1 MEPSRS
7 SSSRGSRFYLA
18 VVSVVAALGGFLFGF
33 DTAVISGCVGFL
45 QDQFSLTEWTKGY
58 VVSSALVGCI
68 CGAAV
73 AGWMS
78 DRFGRRRVLMLSAL
92 LFFVSAL
99 GCMVPPDIPT
109 LVAARSI
116 GGLGIGIASMLS
128 PLYLSEISP
137 FHVRGALVAMY
148 QLAITVG
155 ILVAYFSNAAII
167 ALGPSIADLGGS
179 EFLQWAVAA
188 EPWRAMFGAA
198 AVPAAAF
205 MLLLFAVPESP
216 RWVFQRGDEQAARQI
231 LARVSGPEEAERE
244 IGEIRQALAQEAGS
258 LSELFTP
265 AYRGAL
271 AIGILLPLFSQV
283 SGINAIIYYGP
294 DLLEKAGFRL
304 SESLGGQVIVGL
316 VNSLFTCVAIFFVDR
331 VGRRPLILVGTAGLV
346 MSLAWIGLSFWFE
359 VTSGWL
365 VLAPILMFIA
375 CFAFSLGPLPWIIIS
390 EIFPTRIR
398 GRAMSVGTFTIWAGC
413 LAVAQTF
420 PTLLERLGPSPTFW
434 LYAVLVFPA
443 IPVTLLLLP
452 ETKGR
457 TLEEIDEAWRKGRQ
471 NHQSSSSS

>member
-1 MEPSRS
+1 MDTSTT
-7 SSSRGSRFYLA
+7 SRGSRVYLA
-18 VVSVVAALGGFLFGF
+18 VVSGVAALGGFLFGF

-45 QDQFSLTEWTKGY
+45 EDQFSLTDWTKGY

-73 AGWMS
+73 AGWLS
-78 DRFGRRRVLMLSAL
+78 DRFGRRSVLMLAGV
-92 LFFVSAL
+92 LFFVSAI
-99 GCMVPPDIPT
+99 GCMVPRDVYT
-109 LVAARSI
+109 LVVARWV

-128 PLYLSEISP
+128 PLYISEISP
-137 FHVRGALVAMY
+137 SRIRGALVAMY

-155 ILVAYFSNAAII
+155 ILVAYFSNAAIV
-167 ALGPSIADLGGS
+167 AWGQSIGDHAGNEVLS
-179 EFLQWAVAA
+179 WMIVA
-188 EPWRAMFGAA
+188 EPWRAMLGTGAI
-198 AVPAAAF
+198 PAAAF
-205 MLLLFAVPESP
+205 MLLLFMVPESP
-216 RWVFQRGDEQAARQI
+216 RWLFQQGDEEKSRQI
-231 LARVSGPEEAERE
+231 LTRVSGPVEAERE
-244 IGEIRQALAQEAGS
+244 IGEIRQALTQEQGR
-258 LSELFTP
+258 LGELLTP
-265 AYRGAL
+265 TYRGAL

-316 VNSLFTCVAIFFVDR
+316 VNSVFTCVAIFFVDR
-331 VGRRPLILVGTAGLV
+331 VGRRPLILFGTAGLV

-398 GRAMSVGTFTIWAGC
+398 GRAMSVGTFTIWVGC

-420 PTLLERLGPSPTFW
+420 PALLERLGPSPTFW

-457 TLEEIDEAWRKGRQ
+457 TLGEIEEAWRKGR
-471 NHQSSSSS
+471 

>member
-1 MEPSRS
+1 MDRS
-7 SSSRGSRFYLA
+7 TSSGGSRVFLA
-18 VVSVVAALGGFLFGF
+18 VICVVAALGGFLFGF

-45 QDQFSLTEWTKGY
+45 QDQFSLTAWTKGY
-58 VVSSALVGCI
+58 VVSSALIGCI

-73 AGWMS
+73 AGWLS
-78 DRFGRRRVLMLSAL
+78 DRFGRRSMLMLSAV
-92 LFFVSAL
+92 LFFVSAV
-99 GCMVPPDIPT
+99 GCTVPPGIGT
-109 LVAARSI
+109 LVAARWI

-128 PLYLSEISP
+128 PLYISEISP
-137 FHVRGALVAMY
+137 PAVRGALVAMY

-155 ILVAYFSNAAII
+155 ILVAYFSNAAIV
-167 ALGPSIADLGGS
+167 ALGQSAGLDSDG
-179 EFLQWAVAA
+179 FLHWVVVA
-188 EPWRAMFGAA
+188 EPWRAMLGAEA
-198 AVPAAAF
+198 IPSAAF
-205 MLLLFAVPESP
+205 LLLLFAVPESP
-216 RWVFQRGDEQAARQI
+216 RWLFQRGEEDKARRI
-231 LARVSGPEEAERE
+231 LARVSGADAAERE
-244 IGEIRQALAQEAGS
+244 VEEIRATLAQEEGR
-258 LSELFTP
+258 LDELLTP

-271 AIGILLPLFSQV
+271 WIGILLPLFSQV

-304 SESLGGQVIVGL
+304 GESLGGQVIVGI
-316 VNSLFTCVAIFFVDR
+316 VNSVFTLIAIFFVDR
-331 VGRRPLILVGTAGLV
+331 VGRRPLILFGTAGLV
-346 MSLAWIGLSFWFE
+346 ISLAWIGLSFWFQ

-420 PTLLERLGPSPTFW
+420 PWLLERLGPSPTFW

-443 IPVTLLLLP
+443 IPVTLFMLP

-457 TLEEIDEAWRKGRQ
+457 TLEEIE
-471 NHQSSSSS
+471 QSWHRHH

>member
-1 MEPSRS
+1 MDTSTT
-7 SSSRGSRFYLA
+7 SRGSRVYLA
-18 VVSVVAALGGFLFGF
+18 VVSGVAALGGFLFGF

-45 QDQFSLTEWTKGY
+45 EDQFSLTDWTKGY

-73 AGWMS
+73 AGWLS
-78 DRFGRRRVLMLSAL
+78 DRFGRRSVLMLAGV
-92 LFFVSAL
+92 LFFVSAI
-99 GCMVPPDIPT
+99 GCMVPRDVFM
-109 LVAARSI
+109 LVVARWI

-128 PLYLSEISP
+128 PLYISEISP
-137 FHVRGALVAMY
+137 SRVRGALVAMY

-155 ILVAYFSNAAII
+155 ILVAYFSNAAIV
-167 ALGPSIADLGGS
+167 AWGQSIGDQAGNEVLN
-179 EFLQWAVAA
+179 WMIVAQ
-188 EPWRAMFGAA
+188 PWRAMLGTGAI
-198 AVPAAAF
+198 PAAAF
-205 MLLLFAVPESP
+205 MLLLFMVPESP
-216 RWVFQRGDEQAARQI
+216 RWLFQQGDEEKSRRI
-231 LARVSGPEEAERE
+231 LSRVSGPVEAERE
-244 IGEIRQALAQEAGS
+244 IGEIRQALTQEQGR
-258 LSELFTP
+258 LGELLTP

-316 VNSLFTCVAIFFVDR
+316 VNSVFTCVAIFFVDR
-331 VGRRPLILVGTAGLV
+331 VGRRPLILFGTAGLV
-346 MSLAWIGLSFWFE
+346 ISLAWIGLSFWFE

-398 GRAMSVGTFTIWAGC
+398 GRAMSVGTFTIWVGC

-420 PTLLERLGPSPTFW
+420 PALLERLGPSPTFW

-443 IPVTLLLLP
+443 IPVTLMLLP

-457 TLEEIDEAWRKGRQ
+457 TLEEIEEVWRKGR
-471 NHQSSSSS
+471 

>member
-1 MEPSRS
+1 
-7 SSSRGSRFYLA
+7 
-18 VVSVVAALGGFLFGF
+18 VAALGGFLFGF

-45 QDQFSLTEWTKGY
+45 EDQFALTAWTKGY
-58 VVSSALVGCI
+58 VVSSALIGCI

-73 AGWMS
+73 AGWLS
-78 DRFGRRRVLMLSAL
+78 DRFGRRSVLMLAGV
-92 LFFVSAL
+92 LFFVSAVV
-99 GCMVPPDIPT
+99 CMLPRDVPT
-109 LVAARSI
+109 LIVARWV
-116 GGLGIGIASMLS
+116 GGLGVGIASMLS
-128 PLYLSEISP
+128 PLYISEISP
-137 FHVRGALVAMY
+137 PGVRGALVAMY

-155 ILVAYFSNAAII
+155 ILVAYFSNAAIV
-167 ALGPSIADLGGS
+167 ALGQPAGDLTSSG
-179 EFLQWAVAA
+179 FVNWVVVA
-188 EPWRAMFGAA
+188 EPWRAMFGTEAI
-198 AVPAAAF
+198 PAAGF
-205 MLLLFAVPESP
+205 ILLLLAVPESP
-216 RWVFQRGDEQAARQI
+216 RWLFQRGDEEKSRRI
-231 LARVSGPEEAERE
+231 LTRVSGEAEADRE
-244 IGEIRQALAQEAGS
+244 IEEIRDALAQEQGR
-258 LSELFTP
+258 LGELLTP

-271 AIGILLPLFSQV
+271 LIGILLPLFSQV

-294 DLLEKAGFRL
+294 DLLEKAGFQL

-316 VNSLFTCVAIFFVDR
+316 VNSVFTFVAILLVDR
-331 VGRRPLILVGTAGLV
+331 IGRRPLILIGTGGLV
-346 MSLAWIGLSFWFE
+346 ISLVWIGLSFWFE

-434 LYAVLVFPA
+434 LYAVLVLPA
-443 IPVTLLLLP
+443 IPVTWNLLP

-457 TLEEIDEAWRKGRQ
+457 TLEEIESGWRKGR
-471 NHQSSSSS
+471 

>member
-1 MEPSRS
+1 MDTSTT
-7 SSSRGSRFYLA
+7 SRGSRVYLA
-18 VVSVVAALGGFLFGF
+18 VVSGVAALGGFLFGF

-45 QDQFSLTEWTKGY
+45 EDQFSLTDWTKGY

-73 AGWMS
+73 AGWLS
-78 DRFGRRRVLMLSAL
+78 DRFGRRSVLMLAGV
-92 LFFVSAL
+92 LFFVSAI
-99 GCMVPPDIPT
+99 GCMVPRDVYT
-109 LVAARSI
+109 LVVARWV

-128 PLYLSEISP
+128 PLYISEISP
-137 FHVRGALVAMY
+137 SRIRGALVAMY

-155 ILVAYFSNAAII
+155 ILVAYFSNAAIV
-167 ALGPSIADLGGS
+167 AWGQSIGDHAGNEVLS
-179 EFLQWAVAA
+179 WMIVA
-188 EPWRAMFGAA
+188 EPWRAMLGTGAI
-198 AVPAAAF
+198 PAAAF
-205 MLLLFAVPESP
+205 MLLLFMVPESP
-216 RWVFQRGDEQAARQI
+216 RWLFQQGDEEKSRQI
-231 LARVSGPEEAERE
+231 LTRVSGPVEAERE
-244 IGEIRQALAQEAGS
+244 IGEIRQALTQEQGR
-258 LSELFTP
+258 LGELLTP
-265 AYRGAL
+265 TYRGAL

-316 VNSLFTCVAIFFVDR
+316 VNSVFTCVAIFFVDR
-331 VGRRPLILVGTAGLV
+331 VGRRPLILFGTAGLV

-398 GRAMSVGTFTIWAGC
+398 GRAMSVGTFTIWVGC

-420 PTLLERLGPSPTFW
+420 PALLERLGPSPTFW

-457 TLEEIDEAWRKGRQ
+457 TLEEIEEAWRKGR
-471 NHQSSSSS
+471 